1 MKKIVV
7 FAAYGTEEVEMLTV
21 VDVLRRAGI
30 EVTLVSAQNR
40 GKILSSHN
48 VSIDTDANFKD
59 IDLKDYDG
67 LVVPGG
73 LKGVEN
79 LRDNI
84 LLINALQNFNEK
96 GKMVAAV
103 CAGPTVLGKAGILHG
118 HKATCFPGMDK
129 ELNGADYKDEPV
141 VVSDNIIT
149 GRGLGASIPFALKIV
164 SYLTDEKTA
173 EKVKKEL
180 NGADYKDEP
189 VVVSDNIITGRGLG
203 ASIPFALKIV
213 SYLTDEKTAEK
224 VKKEIAFY

>member
-48 VSIDTDANFKD
+48 VSVDTDANFKD

-173 EKVKKEL
+173 EKVKKE
-180 NGADYKDEP
+180 
-189 VVVSDNIITGRGLG
+189 
-203 ASIPFALKIV
+203 
-213 SYLTDEKTAEK
+213 
-224 VKKEIAFY
+224 IAFY